1 MKIFEGENFQIII
14 IICYELLHGQD
25 QGIRARIKAKLS
37 VNHKYPRILSV
48 SGYSAQYFITP
59 TIRLFGPFGFLNGL
73 KDISCKLGYKM
84 IYIYMMY
91 IHVYILVCRTHN
103 KNNTS
108 PTLIQ
113 YARCLTSPP
122 AICFT
127 YMTGGFTY
135 MAGGTPVRR
144 T

>member
-1 MKIFEGENFQIII
+1 
-14 IICYELLHGQD
+14 
-25 QGIRARIKAKLS
+25 
-37 VNHKYPRILSV
+37 
-48 SGYSAQYFITP
+48 
-59 TIRLFGPFGFLNGL
+59 
-73 KDISCKLGYKM
+73 
-84 IYIYMMY
+84 MMY

-135 MAGGTPVRR
+135 MAGGTGETYVKFFLTPTV
-144 T
+144 TPNGLI